1 MITFVKMIRTFFVV
15 LIALIGSFTTN
26 SQTTYYFGLS
36 LMPSYQ
42 GVVSYGIV
50 GVQDGKVL
58 GTEAVPV
65 QDWVRMNAGEI
76 TSRANPKR
84 KNLFEEYK
92 VDSCWVLYDSIYW
105 TYGKKKY
112 VGYECIPMNNLWK
125 LRYQTHPY
133 DYDNQEPGWSKTPFS
148 PSIEQMEFLR
158 DGYGITHLDAF
169 VWGENMYRLLNDMNN
184 RLWVDAYRAGI
195 TYEAYIDDENDAE
208 GEDAEVVEP
217 VDD

>member
-1 MITFVKMIRTFFVV
+1 MITFAKMNRTISTFFTVF
-15 LIALIGSFTTN
+15 LISLSAV
-26 SQTTYYFGLS
+26 SQTTYYFGIS

-50 GVQDGKVL
+50 GVNDGKTM

-84 KNLFEEYK
+84 VNLFEEYK

-112 VGYECIPMNNLWK
+112 VGYDCSPMNNLWK

-133 DYDNQEPGWSKTPFS
+133 DYDNQELGWSKTPFS

-158 DGYGITHLDAF
+158 DGYGLSHLDGY
-169 VWGENMYRLLNDMNN
+169 VWGENMYRLLNDMND
-184 RLWVDAYRAGI
+184 LGWVNAYRGGA
-195 TYEAYIDDENDAE
+195 TYESYMAGFEPDEEDDD
-208 GEDAEVVEP
+208 
-217 VDD
+217 